1 LVREMGDFIRC
12 VGQSFN
18 EMLHDENYQVGILLA
33 IFFALLFLPI
43 FNVQG
48 HFALKMQIAMVIATI
63 VSLPFLLMFVFALD
77 NCYSLFK
84 FFKRKI
90 KMGLG
95 TPRSQAEARTSI
107 TRVINAYLFNP
118 YGVRKC
124 YPVYFGDLNLEIK
137 KGFGTYC
144 QGEVEKR
151 NFCLALAIN
160 NCLEHVDV
168 FIVGMCDTPMAGYG
182 EPIESYRFTTAD
194 IYLPG
199 EEETFEDAE
208 IVQREVVGARLTYV
222 LGSTGEY
229 VVVYARYDTPSPY
242 GHGPT
247 VIDEARRGIYPTN
260 AVIKRFKVIDP
271 DHAEVLDSWTCS
283 GYECRNIE
291 DAFRKICAGEK
302 ANTSTSP
309 TLSQQNN
316 AEEHK
321 DQEAFPSQIPLS
333 HLEFTVVLPASL
345 FFNPYYYFK
354 QSASPT

>member
-1 LVREMGDFIRC
+1 MTDLIKCAR
-12 VGQSFN
+12 QSFN

-48 HFALKMQIAMVIATI
+48 HFVLKMQIAMVIATI
-63 VSLPFLLMFVFALD
+63 VSLPFLLMLVFALD

-84 FFKRKI
+84 LFKRKI
-90 KMGLG
+90 NMWLG
-95 TPRSQAEARTSI
+95 KPRSQAETKTPM

-118 YGVRKC
+118 YGMNC
-124 YPVYFGDLNLEIK
+124 YPVYFGDLNLDIK

-144 QGEVEKR
+144 QGEVERR
-151 NFCLALAIN
+151 NFCLAFAIN
-160 NCLEHVDV
+160 NCLEHVDI
-168 FIVGMCDTPMAGYG
+168 FTAGKCNEFWGAYG
-182 EPIESYRFTTAD
+182 EPIESFRSTTAD

-199 EEETFEDAE
+199 EGEVFEDAE
-208 IVQREVVGARLTYV
+208 IVQRGVVGAKLTYV

-260 AVIKRFKVIDP
+260 AVIKRFKIIDP

-283 GYECRNIE
+283 DYECRNIE
-291 DAFRKICAGEK
+291 DAFRKICAGERI
-302 ANTSTSP
+302 NTSTSLTSP
-309 TLSQQNN
+309 QQNN

-321 DQEAFPSQIPLS
+321 DQETTPSQIPLS
-333 HLEFTVVLPASL
+333 HLEFTIVIPASL

-354 QSASPT
+354 QSASRT